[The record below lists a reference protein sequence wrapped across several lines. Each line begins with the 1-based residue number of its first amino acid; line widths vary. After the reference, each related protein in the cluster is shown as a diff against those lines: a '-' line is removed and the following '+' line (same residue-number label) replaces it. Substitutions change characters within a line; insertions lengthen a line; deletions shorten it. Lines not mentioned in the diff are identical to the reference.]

1 MQLDLLAEKSK
12 AGSVD
17 YQKLLGESVTLTVGL
32 PENKK
37 RYFSGMVS
45 RFSEAGQ
52 DERFAYYR
60 MEVVPWLWLLTLTT
74 DCKVFQGKPVP
85 DIIEAI
91 FKEWQG
97 KYSQIVKFEN
107 KLSGSYTQLDY
118 CVQYRETDFNFI
130 SATDGGRGNLLL
142 FHA

>member
-1 MQLDLLAEKSK
+1 
-12 AGSVD
+12 
-17 YQKLLGESVTLTVGL
+17 
-32 PENKK
+32 
-37 RYFSGMVS
+37 MVS

-74 DCKVFQGKPVP
+74 DCKVFQGKTVP

-97 KYSQIVKFEN
+97 KYSQIVQFRKQAQWQ
-107 KLSGSYTQLDY
+107 LSRKLDY

-130 SATDGGRGNLLL
+130 SRLMEEEGIFFYFKHEDGKHTLVLADDASSLPACPN
-142 FHA
+142 